1 MIKALNLFNA
11 VLLAL
16 AATFFL
22 TLGVVWI
29 IYAFYLDATPRMR
42 GEWVQLGRVTLVFA
56 GLMACAGAA
65 FLGQRRGLSWRW
77 LAQGVLVVFLAIG
90 MTVLIELLG

>member
-1 MIKALNLFNA
+1 MIKALNLLNA

-29 IYAFYLDATPRMR
+29 IYSFYLDATPRMR
-42 GEWVQLGRVTLVFA
+42 TEWVQLGRVTLIFA

-65 FLGQRRGLSWRW
+65 FLGQRRAARWRW
-77 LAQGVLVVFLAIG
+77 LAQAVLVVSLALG
-90 MTVLIELLG
+90 ATALIELLG